1 MKMIVL
7 TIIADS
13 NDHTVRFREPL
24 GKSNY
29 IRLLSCPLYNSW
41 YNLKRRGEIS
51 ISDRQ
56 NNASIETIP
65 PGKYTLEGL
74 AKAFGKI
81 LLLGIDQRLQGKN
94 LLSRLVGLG
103 CFDTAKSQFE
113 RVNYSLPNPVLRK
126 ITSRNDITSIGIFVP
141 DDA

>member
-1 MKMIVL
+1 MKIIVL

-13 NDHTVRFREPL
+13 NDHTVRSREPL
-24 GKSNY
+24 GKPNY
-29 IRLLSCPLYNSW
+29 IRLLSWPLYNSS

-56 NNASIETIP
+56 NNASIEIIP

-94 LLSRLVGLG
+94 LLSR
-103 CFDTAKSQFE
+103 F
-113 RVNYSLPNPVLRK
+113 
-126 ITSRNDITSIGIFVP
+126 TSFNSYLAYV
-141 DDA
+141 

>member
-1 MKMIVL
+1 MIVL
-7 TIIADS
+7 TVIADS

-24 GKSNY
+24 GKLNY

-56 NNASIETIP
+56 NNASIEIIP
-65 PGKYTLEGL
+65 PGKYNLEGL

-81 LLLGIDQRLQGKN
+81 LLLGIDQRLQGKKSPQPIYFIQQLPCPCVIFWTRMKTYSMGN
-94 LLSRLVGLG
+94 PREFLVALTLLR
-103 CFDTAKSQFE
+103 A
-113 RVNYSLPNPVLRK
+113 SLK
-126 ITSRNDITSIGIFVP
+126 G
-141 DDA
+141 